1 MRETKTSSAVSR
13 LIKQEK
19 GSLIFACVVQFFA
32 AIAGVVP
39 FLAVIEIGKA
49 LIADGNSAR
58 AVIIAWVA
66 AGALALRL
74 ILILTASVITHKADA
89 DFQLI
94 LRRQIAQAMTRVPLH
109 WFSSN
114 SAGDLKKTMQD
125 DVKALHVIVGHV
137 YTAIVSAVVTPICAL
152 AYLIYLNPWLVP
164 AAILP
169 AAIGMAFFATQ
180 MGDAKAQMDEYNK
193 AMSRI
198 NASALAYVQGISV
211 IKVFGGSDQ
220 ASDRFV
226 KTGHAFIDE
235 FWNWVKD
242 KLKASALAEMIMAP
256 MTSVLTAAGFG
267 LALFTLG
274 WINAI
279 EVLALCVLTPAF
291 THPFLVLNFMQHFIM
306 QGKDAAERL
315 VGLLETPKL
324 EVSEITRE
332 PESTRVEF
340 AGVCATYDGQRDVL
354 SDIELVLEPKTVTA
368 LVGPSGSG
376 KTTLSRLLPRFFDPR
391 AGQVTLGGVPLSE
404 IAPDILYSH
413 VSFVFQDVRLLRAT
427 IRDNVAMAAPDA
439 TQEDI
444 ERVAKAAHIH
454 DRILSLQQGYD
465 TMLGEGTSLS
475 GGETQRITIAR
486 AMLSDTPIVVL
497 DEAMAFADAENSAA
511 LRKAMADWT
520 GARTVLMIAHDL
532 SSVINADQICVMK
545 SGRIVE
551 RGQHEALVSQG
562 GLYAELWGAMVQR
575 NVA

>member
-1 MRETKTSSAVSR
+1 MSKTKRPSAMSR
-13 LIKQEK
+13 LIKPVRK
-19 GSLIFACVVQFFA
+19 TLILGCIAQFFA

-39 FLAVIEIGKA
+39 YLAVIEIGKA
-49 LIADGNSAR
+49 LIAEGDSAR
-58 AVIIAWVA
+58 AVVIAWIA
-66 AGALALRL
+66 AIALALRL
-74 ILILTASVITHKADA
+74 ILLLIAGVLTHVADA
-89 DFQLI
+89 DFQLV

-125 DVKALHVIVGHV
+125 DVKSLHVVVGHV
-137 YTAIVSAVVTPICAL
+137 YTAIVGAIVTPICAL
-152 AYLIYLNPWLVP
+152 AYLIYVNPWLVP
-164 AAILP
+164 AALLP
-169 AAIGMAFFATQ
+169 VAIGMAFFASQ

-193 AMSRI
+193 AMSKI

-226 KTGHAFIDE
+226 KTGNAFVDE

-242 KLKASALAEMIMAP
+242 KLNASAASEIIMAP
-256 MTSVLTAAGFG
+256 MTSVMAAAGLG
-267 LALFTLG
+267 LGLFALG

-279 EVLALCVLTPAF
+279 EVLTLCVLTPAF
-291 THPFLVLNFMQHFIM
+291 THPFLVLNVMNHFIIK
-306 QGKDAAERL
+306 GKDASERL
-315 VGLLETPKL
+315 VGLLDTPKL
-324 EVSEITRE
+324 EVPEITQV
-332 PESTRVEF
+332 PDGILVEF
-340 AGVCATYDGQRDVL
+340 KRVCASYDGTRDVL
-354 SDIELVLEPKTVTA
+354 SEIDLVLKPKTVTA

-391 AGQVTLGGVPLSE
+391 EGQVTLGGVPLPK
-404 IAPDILYSH
+404 IAPDVLYAH

-427 IRDNVAMAAPDA
+427 IRDNIAMAAPDA
-439 TQEDI
+439 NEADI

-454 DRILSLQQGYD
+454 DRILKMPKGYD

-475 GGETQRITIAR
+475 GGEAQRITIAR

-497 DEAMAFADAENSAA
+497 DEAMAFADAETSAA
-511 LRKAMADWT
+511 LRKAMAEWT

-532 SSVINADQICVMK
+532 SSVVNADQICVMK
-545 SGRIVE
+545 AGRIVE
-551 RGQHEALVSQG
+551 RGQHDALVAQG
-562 GLYAELWGAMVQR
+562 GLYAELWGAMVER